1 MNDQFL
7 IDLLNQISVSGRE
20 EPVQDVVKRHM
31 KEYADCIL
39 DDAMGNVICVLN
51 PESPRKIMLSAH
63 ADEIGL
69 VISHITEN
77 GRLQVIERGAIIPS
91 TYPGQQVQILT
102 AQGMIYGVVEG
113 RRGTFAKQDL
123 SAVDFLID
131 IGAKSREEALEKVE
145 LGNPIVVDTQI
156 RQLLNGRF
164 TARALDDRLGVYI
177 IMEALKRVREQSGGQ
192 NSEQNGGQNREKAYI
207 KERAETRCT
216 AGIYAASTIGEE
228 TTKTGAYWTSSRIQ
242 PDIAVVVDVTYCSD
256 YSGMNPAEAGEI
268 ELGKGPVLCDS
279 PITAKRLNQKMK
291 ECAARIGVPL
301 QMEMTSRLTHTDGDQ
316 IHFSNQGV
324 PTVFVSIPLRYMHTP
339 AEVADAMDVE
349 NCIKLITEFI
359 LKWDAHPA

>member
-177 IMEALKRVREQSGGQ
+177 IMEALKRVRERSESG
-192 NSEQNGGQNREKAYI
+192 K
-207 KERAETRCT
+207 KECKETRCT

-279 PITAKRLNQKMK
+279 PITAKRFN
-291 ECAARIGVPL
+291 
-301 QMEMTSRLTHTDGDQ
+301 
-316 IHFSNQGV
+316 
-324 PTVFVSIPLRYMHTP
+324 
-339 AEVADAMDVE
+339 
-349 NCIKLITEFI
+349 
-359 LKWDAHPA
+359 